1 MLAQAKDIEHPLL
14 ERLNFLII
22 FSRNLDEFF
31 EIRVASLIQKISLMS
46 QATGPEGL
54 PLAEV
59 LKQISKNAHE
69 AVEEQYNILNYTL
82 LPQLQGYG
90 VHFIQHG
97 DILEKHK
104 DWIKEYF
111 FKEVQPVVTP
121 ISLDPA
127 HPFPRL
133 VNKSLNFIVTLE
145 GKDAF
150 GRQIDLA
157 IVPAPRSLPR
167 LVKIPEH
174 ISGGA
179 EHYILL
185 SAIIHQHI
193 SDLFPGMKATGCHQ
207 FRVTRN
213 ADLTVSE
220 DVEDLAVALKG
231 ELSSRRFG
239 QAVRLEVAKKCP
251 EEIANYL
258 LEQFDLDA
266 EIFITL
272 MVLST

>member
-1 MLAQAKDIEHPLL
+1 
-14 ERLNFLII
+14 
-22 FSRNLDEFF
+22 
-31 EIRVASLIQKISLMS
+31 
-46 QATGPEGL
+46 
-54 PLAEV
+54 
-59 LKQISKNAHE
+59 
-69 AVEEQYNILNYTL
+69 
-82 LPQLQGYG
+82 
-90 VHFIQHG
+90 
-97 DILEKHK
+97 
-104 DWIKEYF
+104 
-111 FKEVQPVVTP
+111 
-121 ISLDPA
+121 
-127 HPFPRL
+127 
-133 VNKSLNFIVTLE
+133 
-145 GKDAF
+145 
-150 GRQIDLA
+150 
-157 IVPAPRSLPR
+157 PRSLPR

-220 DVEDLAVALKG
+220 DVEDLAAALKA

-266 EIFITL
+266 EHLYYVDGPVNLARFISNLHLPEKTYKPYKQFLTKILYTKKPIFD
-272 MVLST
+272 VLKAGDVLLHHPFD